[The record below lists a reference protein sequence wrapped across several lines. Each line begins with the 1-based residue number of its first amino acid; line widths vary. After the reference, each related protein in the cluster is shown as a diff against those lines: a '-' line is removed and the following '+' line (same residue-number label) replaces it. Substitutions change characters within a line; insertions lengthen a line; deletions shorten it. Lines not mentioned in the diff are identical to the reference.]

1 MSRKRRDFF
10 KIKTPDAKK
19 SGIFI
24 YFTSRFQRVEAIL
37 NSLCTIAEI
46 TLKKKLVTI
55 RKEIIEND
63 RKKIQAWG

>member
-1 MSRKRRDFF
+1 M
-10 KIKTPDAKK
+10 
-19 SGIFI
+19 
-24 YFTSRFQRVEAIL
+24 